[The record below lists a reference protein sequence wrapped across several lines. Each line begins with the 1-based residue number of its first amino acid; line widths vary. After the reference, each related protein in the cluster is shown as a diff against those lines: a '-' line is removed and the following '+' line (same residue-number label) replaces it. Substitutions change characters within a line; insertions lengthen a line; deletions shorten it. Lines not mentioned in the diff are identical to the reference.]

1 MIPSN
6 TFNALTSEVSV
17 LFAPRNRNT
26 YITITHEGEVRVRTP
41 LKDMKRIRNLLKEKE
56 SWINSKLITLHER
69 SVNSHILGV
78 TILFR
83 GEIAKLEQFEFLQ
96 KKLKKDENSL
106 NIEKYYHQFYK
117 NEAILTLPSR
127 INHYAKKMNLH
138 PNEIRYKRLQR
149 RWGSCNSL
157 GVVTFNTLMMQLS
170 YEHIDY
176 IIVHELAHLQH
187 MNHSKEF
194 HALVRSVLEDEKKL
208 RSELKGIRIG

>member
-1 MIPSN
+1 MFDAAI
-6 TFNALTSEVSV
+6 SEISV
-17 LFAPRNRNT
+17 LYLPRNRNT

-41 LKDMKRIRNLLKEKE
+41 LKDIKRIRQLLKEKE
-56 SWINSKLITLHER
+56 EWINSKLISLQKRSSYTHE
-69 SVNSHILGV
+69 LGS
-78 TILFR
+78 TIRFR
-83 GEIAKLEQFEFLQ
+83 GEVMNLTSFELLH
-96 KKLKKDENSL
+96 KKVKKDENCI

-138 PNEIRYKRLQR
+138 PSEIRYKKLRR

-176 IIVHELAHLQH
+176 IIVHELAHLKH

-194 HALVRSVLEDEKKL
+194 HALVRTILENEKEL
-208 RSELKGIRIG
+208 RRELKEVRIG

>member
-1 MIPSN
+1 MFDAAI
-6 TFNALTSEVSV
+6 SEINV
-17 LFAPRNRNT
+17 LYLPRNRNT

-56 SWINSKLITLHER
+56 DWINSKLISLQKRSSLTHTLG
-69 SVNSHILGV
+69 S
-78 TILFR
+78 TIRFR
-83 GEIAKLEQFEFLQ
+83 GEVMNIDSFEILQ
-96 KKLKKDENSL
+96 KKLKKDENNI

-138 PNEIRYKRLQR
+138 PSEIRYKQLRR

-157 GVVTFNTLMMQLS
+157 GTVTFNTMMMQLS

-194 HALVRSVLEDEKKL
+194 HDLVRTILENEKQL
-208 RSELKGIRIG
+208 RKELKEVRIG

>member
-1 MIPSN
+1 MTPSN
-6 TFNALTSEVSV
+6 IFNALTSEVSV

-26 YITITHEGEVRVRTP
+26 YITVTHEGEVRVRTP
-41 LKDMKRIRNLLKEKE
+41 LKELKRIRNLLKEKE
-56 SWINSKLITLHER
+56 EWINSKLISLQKRSSYSHTLG
-69 SVNSHILGV
+69 S
-78 TILFR
+78 TIRFR
-83 GEIAKLEQFEFLQ
+83 GEVMNIDSFESLQ
-96 KKLKKDENSL
+96 KKLKKDENSI

-138 PNEIRYKRLQR
+138 PSEIRYKRLRR

-157 GVVTFNTLMMQLS
+157 GTVTFNTLMMQLS

-176 IIVHELAHLQH
+176 IIVHELAHLKH

-194 HALVRSVLEDEKKL
+194 HTLVRTILENEKQL
-208 RSELKGIRIG
+208 RSELKEIRIG

>member
-6 TFNALTSEVSV
+6 IFNALTSEVNI

-26 YITITHEGEVRVRTP
+26 YITITQEGEVRVRTP
-41 LKDMKRIRNLLKEKE
+41 LKELKRIRNLLKEKE
-56 SWINSKLITLHER
+56 SWINSKLTILHER
-69 SVNSHILGV
+69 SSRSHILGV

-138 PNEIRYKRLQR
+138 PSEIHYKRLRR

-194 HALVRSVLEDEKKL
+194 HALVRSVLEEEKKL

>member
-1 MIPSN
+1 MTPSN

-17 LFAPRNRNT
+17 LFSPRNRNT

-41 LKDMKRIRNLLKEKE
+41 LKDIKRIRNLLKEKE
-56 SWINSKLITLHER
+56 EWINSKLISIEQR
-69 SVNSHILGV
+69 SLYTHILG
-78 TILFR
+78 TSIRFR
-83 GEIAKLEQFEFLQ
+83 GDIMNVDSFEFLN
-96 KKLKKDENSL
+96 KKLKMDNNGI

-138 PNEIRYKRLQR
+138 PSEIRYKRLRR

-176 IIVHELAHLQH
+176 IIVHELAHLKH

-194 HALVRSVLEDEKKL
+194 HAFVESILENEKKL
-208 RSELKGIRIG
+208 RSELKEIRIN

>member
-1 MIPSN
+1 MFDAAI
-6 TFNALTSEVSV
+6 SEINV
-17 LFAPRNRNT
+17 LCLPRNRNT
-26 YITITHEGEVRVRTP
+26 YITITHDGEVRVRTP

-56 SWINSKLITLHER
+56 EWINSKLISLQKRSSHTHTLG
-69 SVNSHILGV
+69 S
-78 TILFR
+78 TIRFR
-83 GEIAKLEQFEFLQ
+83 GEVMNVDSFEFLQ
-96 KKLKKDENSL
+96 KKLKIDENSI

-127 INHYAKKMNLH
+127 INYYAKKMNLH
-138 PNEIRYKRLQR
+138 PIEIRYKRLRR

-157 GVVTFNTLMMQLS
+157 GIVTFNTMMMQLS

-194 HALVRSVLEDEKKL
+194 HDLVRSILENEKQL
-208 RSELKGIRIG
+208 RKELKEVRIG

>member
-6 TFNALTSEVSV
+6 TFNALTSEVSI

-26 YITITHEGEVRVRTP
+26 YITITHDGCVRVRTP

-56 SWINSKLITLHER
+56 EWINSKLISLQKRSLYSHTLG
-69 SVNSHILGV
+69 S
-78 TILFR
+78 TIRFR
-83 GEIAKLEQFEFLQ
+83 GEVMHLDSFEYFQ
-96 KKLKKDENSL
+96 KKLIKDKDSI

-127 INHYAKKMNLH
+127 INYYAKKMNLY
-138 PNEIRYKRLQR
+138 PGEIRYKRLRR

-157 GVVTFNTLMMQLS
+157 GIVTFNTMMMQLS

-176 IIVHELAHLQH
+176 IIVHELAHLKH
-187 MNHSKEF
+187 MNHAKEF
-194 HALVRSVLEDEKKL
+194 HALVGTILENEKKL
-208 RSELKGIRIG
+208 RSELKEIRIG

>member
-1 MIPSN
+1 MTPSN
-6 TFNALTSEVSV
+6 IFNALTSEVSV

-26 YITITHEGEVRVRTP
+26 YITVTHEGEVRVRTP
-41 LKDMKRIRNLLKEKE
+41 LKELKRIRNLLKEKE
-56 SWINSKLITLHER
+56 EWINSKLISLQKR
-69 SVNSHILGV
+69 SSYSHILGS
-78 TILFR
+78 TIRFR
-83 GEIAKLEQFEFLQ
+83 GEVMKLDSFELLQ
-96 KKLKKDENSL
+96 KKLKKDENSI

-138 PNEIRYKRLQR
+138 PSEIRYKRLRR

-157 GVVTFNTLMMQLS
+157 GTVTFNTLMMQLS

-176 IIVHELAHLQH
+176 IIVHELAHLKH

-194 HALVRSVLEDEKKL
+194 HSLVRTILENEKQL
-208 RSELKGIRIG
+208 RSELKEIRIG